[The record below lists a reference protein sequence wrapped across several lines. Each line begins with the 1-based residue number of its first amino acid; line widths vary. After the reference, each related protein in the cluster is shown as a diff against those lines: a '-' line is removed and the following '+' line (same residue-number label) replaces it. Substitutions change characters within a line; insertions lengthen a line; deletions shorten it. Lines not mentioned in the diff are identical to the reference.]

1 MSLSLIYTYKKYFL
15 SNFYFFRLN
24 KEFDMKYNN
33 LPIINKPSN
42 KSISTQTSFEDFSIF
57 INNDHDDDVD
67 NGEIPSQSFID
78 AGNHLYS
85 LSQ

>member
-1 MSLSLIYTYKKYFL
+1 MSLSLIYIYKKYFL
-15 SNFYFFRLN
+15 SNFYFFGLN

-42 KSISTQTSFEDFSIF
+42 KSISTQTSFEDLSMI
-57 INNDHDDDVD
+57 INNEDDFVD
-67 NGEIPSQSFID
+67 DGEIPSQSFID
-78 AGNHLYS
+78 VGTHLYS